1 MNAQASFMSD
11 EDREVLDK
19 NAKDIMRDANWSIEQ
34 LEGAEKL
41 RHETQ
46 RKDIQKKYGSGLGA
60 LSSWASGGV
69 VSSKKPEHQDAEAQA
84 EELRMHRDGVLWYL
98 RRQLQKCGKTQSD
111 MMEKRLRRELE
122 QSRSL
127 GSQAMSF
134 ADFAQFT
141 GSTVGPAGNM
151 GQDGASASNQGLTDE
166 QIQMFEEGNQD
177 MMTHFESMHEKVR
190 YVIAS
195 QQDHQAHFTDI
206 A

>member
-1 MNAQASFMSD
+1 MSD
-11 EDREVLDK
+11 EDRELLDK

-41 RHETQ
+41 RYETQ
-46 RKDIQKKYGSGLGA
+46 KKSIQKKHGGGLGA

-69 VSSKKPEHQDAEAQA
+69 VSSKTPEHQNAEAQA
-84 EELRMHRDGVLWYL
+84 EELRIHRDGVLWYL
-98 RRQLQKCGKTQSD
+98 RRQLQQCGKTQSD

-122 QSRSL
+122 QTRSL

-141 GSTVGPAGNM
+141 GTTAKPSNNTGSS
-151 GQDGASASNQGLTDE
+151 QDQDAAPRPNDGLTDE
-166 QIQMFEEGNQD
+166 QIQMFEAGNQD

-190 YVIAS
+190 YAIALPNN
-195 QQDHQAHFTDI
+195 
-206 A
+206 